1 MQKKRWWGG
10 AFAALMLSAC
20 GQTPP
25 VTAPQA
31 PPEVPEAPASENGGG
46 GGGPLAASPTPTPAT
61 PTPTASG
68 SPSPSPTRNRGGG
81 GGGGSDTP
89 SPSASPSATPTPE
102 TSANQAPTLGT
113 LTQSPMKIEVDA
125 SGLLS
130 VSASDPDGDALTYTW
145 SAEYGTV
152 EGDGARATYR
162 GSGGYNPYER
172 IDDTVTVVVSD
183 GRGGTVTE
191 TFTVDLYVG
200 GRLEVEAAD
209 AWEWDP
215 TRVAST
221 FMQGDVTVE
230 ATGDFSRYS
239 GVLCEY
245 TTTEGRQLALLEPG
259 QTRLTGVAGYCYF
272 YLIRTALPDD
282 PMFAIPAPDIRLRLS
297 AGGTTETVAVTQ
309 DQVFDLGD
317 KGVRLFAPM
326 GHGGNPTPRFVMGEN
341 AAQNGARPYGQLLN
355 VITTQWGASGDTGIR
370 FEYRVVAPG
379 DDLYGGSG
387 NGFDESR
394 VTFTDSVGGSGDNT
408 GACTVYDIS
417 YD

>member
-1 MQKKRWWGG
+1 MQSKRWWGG
-10 AFAALMLSAC
+10 AFTALMVSAC

-25 VTAPQA
+25 VTTPQV
-31 PPEVPEAPASENGGG
+31 PSEVPEAPAPETGGGG
-46 GGGPLAASPTPTPAT
+46 GGGPVVASPAPAT
-61 PTPTASG
+61 PTPTPSG
-68 SPSPSPTRNRGGG
+68 SPSPAPMGNGG

-89 SPSASPSATPTPE
+89 SPSVSPSATPTPD
-102 TSANQAPTLGT
+102 TSGHRAPTLGT
-113 LTQSPMKIEVDA
+113 LTQTPMKIEVSE
-125 SGLLS
+125 SGVLS

-152 EGDGARATYR
+152 EGDGARATYQ
-162 GSGGYNPYER
+162 GSGGYNPYEE

-191 TFTVDLYVG
+191 TFDVDLYVG
-200 GRLEVEAAD
+200 GKLEVEAAD
-209 AWEWDP
+209 AWEWNP
-215 TRVAST
+215 TQVAST

-230 ATGDFSRYS
+230 ATGDFSRYA
-239 GVLCEY
+239 GVICEY
-245 TTTEGRQLALLEPG
+245 TTPQGRQLALLEPG
-259 QTRLTGVAGYCYF
+259 QTRLEGVAGYCYF

-282 PMFAIPAPDIRLRLS
+282 PMFAIPAPDIQLRLS

-317 KGVRLFAPM
+317 KGVRLYAPM
-326 GHGGNPTPRFVMGEN
+326 GHGGNPTPQFVMGEN
-341 AAQNGARPYGQLLN
+341 AAQNGARPYGQMLN
-355 VITTQWGASGDTGIR
+355 VITTQWGTSGDTGIR
-370 FEYRVVAPG
+370 FEYRVVEPG

-394 VTFTDSVGGSGDNT
+394 VTFTDSLGGSADNT
-408 GACTVYDIS
+408 GVCTVYDLS